1 MTRRLAETVV
11 RRPRAVLAVAFG
23 AALAASGLLMRLRVD
38 PDLEHLLPKDDPTLR
53 LTRHLQG
60 EAPPSRT
67 LFVILR
73 GGDPAALEAAAAR
86 ASEALRGSPF
96 LARVWATR
104 LELAGPR
111 AEWHR
116 RAPLWALPEETLD
129 ALADRLAGPARRRE
143 LEAARRRI
151 AEDPLAGRETVLR
164 DPLGVRW
171 IFDEAADRM
180 ARRFPFRPRP
190 GSPYFVIEDP
200 PLAFL
205 RAAGRRDSF
214 DTSFSEALLADV
226 EARLKEALR
235 DGPVRAEPAGGYV
248 SARHHAGAMR
258 RDMQVQI
265 AGSAILVTAFLTLF
279 SRSIPGPL
287 LMLLPVGWA
296 LLGSLALGGALLG
309 PLTPLAIS
317 AAAMLIAQGIDF
329 PVHLLSRFRQERVA
343 RDRAAA
349 AAEAATSLGRPFMGA
364 AMTTLA
370 AFLLLLAGR
379 FPGFR
384 QLGVLLALGLALC
397 LAASMTIFPALL
409 VLADRPVRPAGG
421 GTSWIGRFLSDLQG
435 TRARKP
441 LAAVAGGALLCGW
454 GIFAARGL
462 HVDLDLR
469 NSMPPG
475 DPGLAALERLER
487 DLGMALTPVFALV
500 DVSMPPDELRSRV
513 SSIRGAAAADGPQEL
528 FPSPESR
535 ERAERFLRTTRGWI
549 EGTLR
554 DLTSLGFRPAPF
566 RPALDE
572 LERTL
577 SAPPPDLAT
586 LDRPEFEALRRS
598 VSYEDGGRRYWVVT
612 LFPRRA
618 LWDPDARA
626 EFDREARAA
635 LGGTVPLYGA
645 FHLPDHYARALSE
658 DLVRITLATAAA
670 VVILT
675 LLSVGAVRDGLAAL
689 LPAAGAVG
697 AALGACALSQGALTL
712 MNMVA
717 VPIALGIGVDAG
729 IHYVCRLRERPDRD
743 PAAALADVAPGLWG
757 SAATTLLGFG
767 SIAFSDTPGLASLGL
782 LVCSGAA
789 VSLAC
794 AIFLLPPLLGRRL
807 DAAASGGPQ

>member
-1 MTRRLAETVV
+1 VRPRLAETVV

-23 AALAASGLLMRLRVD
+23 AAMAASGLLARLRVD

-67 LFVILR
+67 LFIILR
-73 GGDPAALEAAAAR
+73 GDDPVELEAAAAQ
-86 ASEALRGSPF
+86 ASAALRGSPW

-116 RAPLWALPEETLD
+116 RAPLYALPGETLD
-129 ALADRLAGPARRRE
+129 ALADRLAGPGRRRE
-143 LEAARRRI
+143 LEAARRRV
-151 AEDPLAGRETVLR
+151 AEDPLAGRELVLR

-171 IFDEAADRM
+171 IYEEAADRL
-180 ARRFPFRPRP
+180 ARRFPFRTRP

-200 PLAFL
+200 PLALL
-205 RAAGRRDSF
+205 RAVGKRDSF
-214 DTSFSEALLADV
+214 DLSFSDALLADV
-226 EARLKEALR
+226 EGRLSGALGAR
-235 DGPVRAEPAGGYV
+235 PVRAELAGGYV

-265 AGSAILVTAFLTLF
+265 AGSAILVTTFLTLF
-279 SRSIPGPL
+279 SRSLPGPI
-287 LMLLPVGWA
+287 LMLLPVAWA

-329 PVHLLSRFRQERVA
+329 PVHLLSRFRQERIA
-343 RDRAAA
+343 RDPADAAVEAAA
-349 AAEAATSLGRPFMGA
+349 SLGRPFVGA
-364 AMTTLA
+364 VATTLA
-370 AFLLLLAGR
+370 AFLLLLASR

-397 LAASMTIFPALL
+397 LVASMTIFPALL
-409 VLADRPVRPAGG
+409 VLADRVVRPAGG
-421 GTSWIGRFLSDLQG
+421 GASWIARFVAALQN
-435 TRARKP
+435 TRARQP
-441 LAAVAGGALLCGW
+441 LAILAGALLLGGW
-454 GIFAARGL
+454 GIFAVRGL
-462 HVDLDLR
+462 RVDLDLR

-487 DLGMALTPVFALV
+487 DLGMSFTPVFALV
-500 DVSMPPDELRSRV
+500 DASMSPDELRSRV

-528 FPSPESR
+528 FPSPEGR
-535 ERAERFLRTTRGWI
+535 EGAERFLRTTQGWI
-549 EGTLR
+549 DGARR
-554 DLTSLGFRPAPF
+554 DLASLGFRPEPF
-566 RPALDE
+566 RPALEE

-577 SAPPPDLAT
+577 SAPPPDLST

-598 VSYEDGGRRYWVVT
+598 VLYEEGDRRSWVVT

-618 LWDPDARA
+618 LWDPGVRA

-635 LGGTVPLYGA
+635 LGETVRLYGA
-645 FHLPDHYARALSE
+645 FHLPDHYARALSG

-670 VVILT
+670 VAILT
-675 LLSVGAVRDGLAAL
+675 ILSVGAIRDGLAAL

-697 AALGACALSQGALTL
+697 AALGGCALSHGALTL

-743 PAAALADVAPGLWG
+743 AAAALADVAPGLWG
-757 SAATTLLGFG
+757 AAGTTLLGFG

-782 LVCSGAA
+782 LVCAGMA
-789 VSLAC
+789 VSLTVS
-794 AIFLLPPLLGRRL
+794 IFLLPPLLRRRL